1 MTRPC
6 IARRTR
12 AVTWEGIIRFGFQ
25 RLSYDHIA
33 GVLPDHLGSRA
44 QSRVIVTQLGN
55 GPSMRAM
62 KDRKSVV
69 TSMWFISH

>member
-1 MTRPC
+1 
-6 IARRTR
+6 
-12 AVTWEGIIRFGFQ
+12 
-25 RLSYDHIA
+25 LSYDHIA